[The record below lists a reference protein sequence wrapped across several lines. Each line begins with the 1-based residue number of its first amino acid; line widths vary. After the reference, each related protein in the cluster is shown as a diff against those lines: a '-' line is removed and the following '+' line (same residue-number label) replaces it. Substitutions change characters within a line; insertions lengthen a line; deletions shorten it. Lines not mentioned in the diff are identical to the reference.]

1 MTSVSIVPSHFVFP
15 QVILENGTTTADNQ
29 SILPSKKKKVR
40 RTNAD
45 ARQTKPIAKKKLSKK
60 ERKRL
65 EKILQVKK
73 KKAQVSS
80 PFQQPFTTNRF
91 SSLQRVDLLHQLSEV
106 QISNDELALL
116 HSIKH
121 IGNKAKRYSRS
132 FFARRSNRG
141 VFRPLAEPAGTS
153 EQETKVSLHHLAKK
167 RAKLSAEPPTK

>member
-1 MTSVSIVPSHFVFP
+1 MKPSRLARRFNKKGRQENRSTVREENSLSNVGDDERSIVPPHFVFP

-40 RTNAD
+40 RTNVD

-80 PFQQPFTTNRF
+80 PCQQFCSAAHDEPFLFSPASRF
-91 SSLQRVDLLHQLSEV
+91 TP
-106 QISNDELALL
+106 
-116 HSIKH
+116 SI
-121 IGNKAKRYSRS
+121 
-132 FFARRSNRG
+132 
-141 VFRPLAEPAGTS
+141 E
-153 EQETKVSLHHLAKK
+153 
-167 RAKLSAEPPTK
+167 